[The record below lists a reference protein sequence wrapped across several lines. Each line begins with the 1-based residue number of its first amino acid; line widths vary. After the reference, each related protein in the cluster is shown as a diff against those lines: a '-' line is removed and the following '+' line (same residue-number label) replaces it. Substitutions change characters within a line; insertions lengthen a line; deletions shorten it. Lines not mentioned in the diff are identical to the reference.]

1 MDKKTKCTVIGIIL
15 VLVVAGLFGLIQLQK
30 RAKVADIITD
40 EAEWDLKDAAVRPV
54 PVNIDVNNLADG
66 IYPVSFDRKEITKS
80 EGGYSVTFEVFNV
93 DLYDAVEL
101 HQMEVG
107 SYIEV
112 SDELIKIESLTKDG
126 NIVINGGLE
135 NGGVEL
141 MPVGGGVYRYQGWD
155 DIETYTSFGK
165 VTLFVPDT
173 MDFVDRGNVEE
184 SMAGVTVPGEKAF
197 EYLTTNE
204 FGSFNEY
211 STRIRIENGAVVEF
225 YRIYRP

>member
-1 MDKKTKCTVIGIIL
+1 MYKKTKCTVIGIIL

-30 RAKVADIITD
+30 RAKAADIISE

-54 PVNIDVNNLADG
+54 PVRIDVNNLADG
-66 IYPVSFDRKEITKS
+66 IYPVSFDRKEIAKV
-80 EGGYSVTFEVFNV
+80 EGGYKVTFEVFNV

-107 SYIEV
+107 GYIEIAG
-112 SDELIKIESLTKDG
+112 ELIKIESLTKDG
-126 NIVINGGLE
+126 DIVINGGLE

-141 MPVGGGVYRYQGWD
+141 KPVGGGVYRYRGWD

-173 MDFVDRGNVEE
+173 LDFVDCGNVEE

-211 STRIRIENGAVVEF
+211 STRIRIEDGAVVEF